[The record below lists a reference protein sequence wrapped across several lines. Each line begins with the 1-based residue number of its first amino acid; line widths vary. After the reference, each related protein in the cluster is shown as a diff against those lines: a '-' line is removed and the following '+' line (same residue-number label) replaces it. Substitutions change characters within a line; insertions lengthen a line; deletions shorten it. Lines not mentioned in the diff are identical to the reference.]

1 MAHDAKRATY
11 AQWILERNLDWISH
25 AEVKAAFIVTLD
37 VTMLAALA
45 AAFMAIPAAERVGVP
60 NAFSIVAFGLQI
72 AALACVTM
80 AVLPRT
86 GGPDTSFI
94 FFAKIKALARADYV
108 DSFQRA
114 TSDELF
120 QDLLD
125 QIHRNA
131 EIATEKFAWVKR
143 AMVWSLLSL
152 IPWVFAISYLTKAFV
167 S

>member
-1 MAHDAKRATY
+1 MASDDERAAY

-37 VTMLAALA
+37 VAMLAALSA
-45 AAFMAIPAAERVGVP
+45 VFMAVPVAERAGAP
-60 NAFSIVAFGLQI
+60 SIFAIVAAGLLV

-80 AVLPRT
+80 SVKPRT
-86 GGPDTSFI
+86 GGPPTSFI
-94 FFAKIKALARADYV
+94 FFGKIANVARADYV

-114 TSDELF
+114 TPDKLL

-131 EIATEKFAWVKR
+131 EIACEKYLWVKY
-143 AMVWSLLSL
+143 AMGWSLLSL
-152 IPWVFAISYLTKAFV
+152 IPFVIAIGYLTKVLAA
-167 S
+167 